1 MSIFVREPGDWDPS
15 WENFKP
21 EEFRCSHCQALNIHS
36 DIMDLLQVAR
46 EEGGLGPINITSGYR
61 CGLHNSQVSKTG
73 LSGPHTTGKAVDI
86 SVRDSQ
92 HRKQL
97 ITYFAPIVTGLG
109 IAKSFIHI
117 DLLSKEDGFE
127 MRPNC
132 WVY

>member
-1 MSIFVREPGDWDPS
+1 MSIYVSEPGDWKES

-21 EEFRCSHCQALNIHS
+21 EELSCSHCGKLYIHE
-36 DIMDLLQVAR
+36 DLMDLLQEAR
-46 EEGGLGPINITSGYR
+46 EALGPLVINSAYR
-61 CGLHNSQVSKTG
+61 CSAHNSAVSKTG
-73 LSGPHTTGKAVDI
+73 ANGPHTTGKAIDI

-97 ITYFAPIVTGLG
+97 IDYFAPQVQGLG

-117 DLLSKEDGFE
+117 DILFDEDGFPG
-127 MRPNC
+127 RPNS

>member
-1 MSIFVREPGDWDPS
+1 MSTFIREPGDWDPS
-15 WENFKP
+15 WVNFKP
-21 EEFRCSHCQALNIHS
+21 EEFQCSHCQALKIHS
-36 DIMDLLQVAR
+36 DIMDLLQEAR
-46 EEGGLGPINITSGYR
+46 GELGPMSITSGYR
-61 CGLHNSQVSKTG
+61 CSEHNNNVSSTG
-73 LSGPHTTGKAVDI
+73 PNGPHTTGKAVDI

-117 DLLSKEDGFE
+117 DLLSEEDGFE
-127 MRPNC
+127 MRPNS

>member
-1 MSIFVREPGDWDPS
+1 MSTFVREHGDWDPS
-15 WENFKP
+15 WENFKQ
-21 EEFRCSHCQALNIHS
+21 EEFQCSHCQALMIHS
-36 DIMDLLQVAR
+36 DIMDLLQEAR
-46 EEGGLGPINITSGYR
+46 EELGPMSITSGYR
-61 CGLHNSQVSKTG
+61 CGVHNSLVSKTG
-73 LSGPHTTGKAVDI
+73 LKGPHTTGKAVDI

-117 DLLSKEDGFE
+117 DLLNEEDGFE
-127 MRPNC
+127 MRPNS

>member
-1 MSIFVREPGDWDPS
+1 MSIYVSEPEDWKES

-21 EEFRCSHCQALNIHS
+21 EELSCSHCGKLYIHE
-36 DIMDLLQVAR
+36 DLMDLLQEAR
-46 EEGGLGPINITSGYR
+46 GVLGPLSITSGYR
-61 CGLHNSQVSKTG
+61 CPEHNNKISSTG
-73 LSGPHTTGKAVDI
+73 LSGPHTTGKAIDI

-97 ITYFAPIVTGLG
+97 IDYFAPQVQGLG

-117 DLLSKEDGFE
+117 DILFEEDGFPG
-127 MRPNC
+127 RPNS